1 MGESKSHKVY
11 IALGTNLGNRL
22 ENLKTTI
29 KLLPPAVRVKKVSP
43 VYETPPWG
51 YLNQADFLNQVLE
64 AETNLTPEGLLVYLK
79 DLEVQIGRR
88 ESFKYGPRIIDLDIL
103 FYDDL
108 ILETA
113 TLSIPHPK
121 MHERAFVLV
130 PLADINPD
138 LRHPKFGRTV
148 QDLLGSTDQGGIH
161 LYQEG
166 AN

>member
-1 MGESKSHKVY
+1 MY

-22 ENLKTTI
+22 ENLKIAI
-29 KLLPPAVRVKKVSP
+29 KTLPPEVRVLKASP

-51 YLNQADFLNQVLE
+51 YLNQADFLNQVIE
-64 AETNLTPEGLLVYLK
+64 AETDLSPEVLLVYLK
-79 DLEVQIGRR
+79 SLEAEIGRQA
-88 ESFKYGPRIIDLDIL
+88 SFKYGPRLIDLDIL

-113 TLSIPHPK
+113 NLSIPHASV
-121 MHERAFVLV
+121 HERAFVLV

-138 LRHPKFGRTV
+138 LRHPKVGQTV
-148 QDLLGSTDQGGIH
+148 QELLGSTDQGGIH
-161 LYQEG
+161 LFQDG